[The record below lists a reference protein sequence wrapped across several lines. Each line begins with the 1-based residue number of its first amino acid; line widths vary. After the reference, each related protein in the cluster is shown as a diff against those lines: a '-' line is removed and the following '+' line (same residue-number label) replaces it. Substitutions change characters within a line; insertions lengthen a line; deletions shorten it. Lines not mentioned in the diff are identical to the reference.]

1 MKIRS
6 NSTATSRASRK
17 VAENTDRSNPKVPKL
32 SDDRSGLDR
41 YCQGG
46 HGGDPILTP
55 SDDDRSLEDRYF

>member
-6 NSTATSRASRK
+6 NHTTTSRASQK
-17 VAENTDRSNPKVPKL
+17 VVENNDRSNPKVPKL

-46 HGGDPILTP
+46 HGGDTDSTP
-55 SDDDRSLEDRYF
+55 SDDDRSLWDRYF